1 MYIKLYYF
9 SETSI
14 KTVIE
19 VQSSKPRISIDELP
33 QEDDKSTPDE
43 NLPSPDL
50 PAPVPVQNDDRRGS
64 RGRSIAP
71 LHVRRKGQSA
81 FENNLRLN
89 MKRVNYL

>member
-1 MYIKLYYF
+1 M
-9 SETSI
+9 
-14 KTVIE
+14 
-19 VQSSKPRISIDELP
+19 QSSKPRISIDEWP

-43 NLPSPDL
+43 NLPSPDLPAPDL

>member
-1 MYIKLYYF
+1 M
-9 SETSI
+9 
-14 KTVIE
+14 
-19 VQSSKPRISIDELP
+19 QSSKPRISIDELP

-43 NLPSPDL
+43 NLPSPDLPAPDLPAPDL